1 MIGVRA
7 AVTSIALMILP
18 GSCIAAPAK
27 APEKSAPLPITL
39 DGKAKPT
46 SAPTQ
51 TVARSAPQAANIG
64 PFKLDRLPQQGSLA
78 LGVVPAGTKRL
89 VVNGQDVAI
98 ASDGRFI
105 VGFGRDYD
113 ATAIMVAYLAD
124 GTSISERQ
132 PVAKR
137 AWQVENLATV
147 KRYSQPDAEFQ
158 ARRPGELD
166 QINAAR
172 RIGVVSEG
180 WRQKFIWPAKGRI
193 SGQFGSQRIYAGEPG
208 SPHSGVD
215 VAGGVGAPVVAPAD
229 GVVTLAASSP
239 FTLEGNLLI
248 IDHGMGLDSAF
259 LHLSKILVK
268 KGDVIRQGQP
278 IGEIGA
284 TGRVSGPHL
293 HWGMKWKSERID
305 PQPLAGAMTLT
316 PAKR

>member
-27 APEKSAPLPITL
+27 APEKSVPSATAL
-39 DGKAKPT
+39 DTRAKPT
-46 SAPTQ
+46 SGPTQ

-78 LGVVPAGTKRL
+78 LGVVPAGAKRL

-132 PVAKR
+132 PVVKR

-229 GVVTLAASSP
+229 GVVTLAASAP